1 MRMLIEA
8 YDGSSPCPELCVK
21 AAKHSIDILVEIA
34 AARKELKAPHSTFLK
49 PPRSQIPFKMW
60 EATHVVGDPDLTP
73 MAAVAGAT
81 ADGAADYLQELGVS
95 KVIVNNGGDIAI
107 RLAEGERVGVG
118 IRSDVN
124 SNRIE
129 RSMLVEWNSGI
140 GGICTSG
147 MGGRSFTRG
156 IASAVTV
163 SARSA
168 AVADA
173 AASAIANSTF
183 IAHANIV
190 REPAEKVD
198 PDTDLV
204 GIHVTYEVGK
214 LPEEFVQMCL
224 QKGLARAEALAET
237 GIITG
242 AVITI
247 KGRTALSDQ
256 VKHLISNFG

>member
-34 AARKELKAPHSTFLK
+34 AAREELKAPHIMFSK

-81 ADGAADYLQELGVS
+81 ADGVANYLQGLGAS

-107 RLAEGERVGVG
+107 RLAEEERVAVG

-124 SNRIE
+124 SNRVE
-129 RSMLVEWNSGI
+129 RSMLVEWDSGI

-147 MGGRSFTRG
+147 LGGRSFTRG

-163 SARSA
+163 SAPSA

-183 IAHANIV
+183 VAHENIV
-190 REPAEKVD
+190 RGPAEEVE

-204 GIHVTYEVGK
+204 GVQVTYEVGN
-214 LPEEFVQMCL
+214 LPEEFVEICL

-237 GIITG
+237 RIITG

-247 KGRTALSDQ
+247 KGRTALSTQ
-256 VKHLISNFG
+256 IKHLISNFG

>member
-8 YDGSSPCPELCVK
+8 YDGASPCPELCVK

-34 AARKELKAPHSTFLK
+34 AARKELKALHSKFLK

-81 ADGAADYLQELGVS
+81 ADGAADYLQGLGVS

-107 RLAEGERVGVG
+107 RLAEGERVAVG
-118 IRSDVN
+118 MRSDVN
-124 SNRIE
+124 SNRVE

-147 MGGRSFTRG
+147 LGGRSFTRG

-163 SARSA
+163 SAPSA

-183 IAHANIV
+183 VAHANIV
-190 REPAEKVD
+190 RGPAEKID

-204 GIHVTYEVGK
+204 GVQVTYEVGN

-237 GIITG
+237 GIING

-247 KGRTALSDQ
+247 KGRTILSEQ
-256 VKHLISNFG
+256 EKHLISNFG